1 MKNEYFEEIV
11 TKSVKYYENNYLSPQ
26 FTEQTSRESVID
38 YSAYFYAYAVKLI
51 QNHFQKNRSEAE
63 QSLSRL
69 LNATEEALVEEVK
82 MAAISDYN
90 SVYTTLLDRFN
101 RGINYGE
108 ESMDGFKI
116 MLDSSAKIIAISM
129 YWLENN

>member
-1 MKNEYFEEIV
+1 
-11 TKSVKYYENNYLSPQ
+11 
-26 FTEQTSRESVID
+26 
-38 YSAYFYAYAVKLI
+38 
-51 QNHFQKNRSEAE
+51 
-63 QSLSRL
+63 
-69 LNATEEALVEEVK
+69 

>member
-38 YSAYFYAYAVKLI
+38 CSGYFYAYAVKLM
-51 QNHFQKNRSEAE
+51 QNFFKKSRGEAE
-63 QSLSRL
+63 QSISRL
-69 LNATEEALVEEVK
+69 LTMTEDSVTESVK
-82 MAAISDYN
+82 MSIISDYN
-90 SVYTTLLDRFN
+90 DVYMSLLDNFN

-129 YWLENN
+129 YWLKNN

>member
-1 MKNEYFEEIV
+1 MV
-11 TKSVKYYENNYLSPQ
+11 TKSVQYYESNHLFPQ
-26 FTEQTSRESVID
+26 FTKQTSRESVID

-63 QSLSRL
+63 QTLSRL
-69 LNATEEALVEEVK
+69 LNATEEALVEDVK

-90 SVYTTLLDRFN
+90 SVYMTLMDRFN
-101 RGINYGE
+101 RGIDHGE
-108 ESMDGFKI
+108 ESMEGFKI
-116 MLDSSAKIIAISM
+116 MLDTCAKIIAISM

>member
-1 MKNEYFEEIV
+1 MRNEYFEEIV
-11 TKSVKYYENNYLSPQ
+11 TNSVQYYENNYLSPE
-26 FTEQTSRESVID
+26 FTKQTSRESVID

-63 QSLSRL
+63 QSVSRL

-82 MAAISDYN
+82 KAAISDYN